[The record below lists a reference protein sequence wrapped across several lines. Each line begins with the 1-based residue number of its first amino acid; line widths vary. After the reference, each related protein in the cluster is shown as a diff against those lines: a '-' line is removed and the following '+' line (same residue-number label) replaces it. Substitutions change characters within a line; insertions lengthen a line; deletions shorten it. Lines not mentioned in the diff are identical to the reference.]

1 MKITHHFL
9 CIPTWIACFLL
20 LSSTAAHAQPPAS
33 TEKLQNIRKL
43 IVLLGALDMQ
53 KQSIEDKLAFL
64 REEFPQLRGEEAE
77 ALAQKLDEKEL
88 QGLVD
93 KLAAVY
99 DKNLTDE
106 EVSEMLKFYETPTG
120 QKVARLLP
128 QMREESRRIV
138 QEWKQGLVRK
148 VMVKPGGLIR
158 AVTQNDTAA
167 VNELLSSGA
176 DVNERNS
183 RGVTP
188 LMAAAHKGNLD
199 LTKLLV
205 EKGADVNATTP
216 KGLTPLMAAVEAGN
230 PEVVRFLL
238 SKGADANMKEEAVF
252 NAYQL
257 AAMRNQHEIMSLL
270 KDKTTDTKSARTHS
284 VNRGQ
289 PQKVADSSQESIE
302 SGTLSQESSFLMQHQ
317 APGETQGS
325 ETVPEPTK
333 QPRIWWRH
341 H

>member
-1 MKITHHFL
+1 VKMTGRFL
-9 CIPTWIACFLL
+9 QILALVLCLFLFVI
-20 LSSTAAHAQPPAS
+20 TAAHAQPPAS

-43 IVLLGALDMQ
+43 IVLLGGLDVQ
-53 KQSIEDKLAFL
+53 EQSIEGKLTFL

-238 SKGADANMKEEAVF
+238 SKGADANLKEEAGL

-257 AAMRNQHEIMSLL
+257 AAMKNQREMMSLL
-270 KDKTTDTKSARTHS
+270 KEKTRDTKPVRTHVVREGQPKKVAESHESVESYMPAEEAQFSTEPSAREQT
-284 VNRGQ
+284 Q
-289 PQKVADSSQESIE
+289 SSEAS
-302 SGTLSQESSFLMQHQ
+302 
-317 APGETQGS
+317 
-325 ETVPEPTK
+325 PEPTN

-341 H
+341 N